1 MACTY
6 PNQDRYIV
14 ISLPTTSR
22 QAVDLACWSFAGD
35 ATAYPID
42 CLNPHSGCFFGF
54 LQSALH
60 SSRTHTKTKIVSRT
74 AQAPGF
80 GNRRRD

>member
-1 MACTY
+1 MASPY

-22 QAVDLACWSFAGD
+22 KAIHSARWSFAGD
-35 ATAYPID
+35 AIAFTNF
-42 CLNPHSGCFFGF
+42 CLNPHSGCFFII
-54 LQSALH
+54 LQSARSNDRASH
-60 SSRTHTKTKIVSRT
+60 QTKIVLRT
-74 AQAPGF
+74 AQVPGL